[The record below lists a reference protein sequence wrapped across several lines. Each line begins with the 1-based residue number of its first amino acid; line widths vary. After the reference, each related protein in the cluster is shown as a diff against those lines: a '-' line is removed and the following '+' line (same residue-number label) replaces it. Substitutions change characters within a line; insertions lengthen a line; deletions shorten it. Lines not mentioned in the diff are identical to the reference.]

1 MRVTFLLSVFLIII
15 VSIACNQ
22 ASNRSDAE
30 KMAGTDSEAIAAVPI
45 ADTVKVMTKEEA
57 ETMVA
62 MHYSRLNREAKYL
75 LYQGLLVAIDSI
87 RGKSGD
93 TLNIFSTIHGRKW
106 LTPNGDTTTLPFKE
120 IKALKAWRNDSQ
132 WNSD

>member
-22 ASNRSDAE
+22 ASNHTDAGHL
-30 KMAGTDSEAIAAVPI
+30 AGTDSAAITAVPI
-45 ADTVKVMTKEEA
+45 ADTVKVISKEEA
-57 ETMVA
+57 ETVVA

-87 RGKSGD
+87 RGNSGD
-93 TLNIFSTIHGRKW
+93 TMKIFSTIHGRKW
-106 LTPNGDTTTLPFKE
+106 PTPNGDTTTLPFKE
-120 IKALKAWRNDSQ
+120 IKALKTWRKDRQ